1 MKRSFFIPP
10 IIVKVGLIS
19 LLLGTIAPTAI
30 AQISRPQV
38 QAVTVRIDRPRE
50 PGKAAAGGSGVLVK
64 QEGDRYSVLTN
75 CHVIK
80 GIPGTYTLWINGNDR
95 YAVSVPDPGR
105 LCQGRVDLAVLTF
118 TSTQDYS
125 IASLRSEPNID
136 VLVNEGTPIT
146 AAGFPNSY
154 DGIRTRPDLIFDP
167 RGGSILQPNKTDP
180 EGYELVHSI
189 TTLDGMSGGPVFDV
203 AGKLIAINGRTLR
216 SNTGRAESYY
226 YAAIP
231 IHYYTNWSPPPVAT
245 DNAEI
250 FCDMSGAEPMTVREL
265 GRDKFAIIIWRSE
278 FWSRIGFTPE
288 IRCHMV
294 SNVLNNLRE
303 ERGKFKVVIG
313 TTTNGENAICAI
325 DATRQVAL
333 RGVCETLIFTV
344 EPTENIVRVYQEFI
358 EILTTTTTIRLIL

>member
-19 LLLGTIAPTAI
+19 LILGTIAPTAI

-75 CHVIK
+75 CHVIENH
-80 GIPGTYTLWINGNDR
+80 PGTYTLWINGNDR

-125 IASLRSEPNID
+125 IASLRPEPNID

-154 DGIRTRPDLIFDP
+154 DGITTRPDLSFDP
-167 RGGSILQPNKTDP
+167 RGGSIIQPNKTDP
-180 EGYELVHSI
+180 AGYELVHNI

-203 AGKLIAINGRTLR
+203 AGKLIAINGKTLR

-245 DNAEI
+245 DNAVLY
-250 FCDMSGAEPMTVREL
+250 CDMINGAPMTISRTRL
-265 GRDKFAIIIWRSE
+265 GLAPLIVWRSE
-278 FWSRIGFTPE
+278 FWSSIGLTPE

-303 ERGKFKVVIG
+303 RGPFEVGIG
-313 TTTNGENAICAI
+313 TTTNGEKAVCALSE
-325 DATRQVAL
+325 TQQVAD
-333 RGVCETLIFTV
+333 RSVCETIIFTL
-344 EPTENIVRVYQEFI
+344 EPTEDPITVLKAFI
-358 EILTTTTTIRLIL
+358 SNPEYGMLLYR